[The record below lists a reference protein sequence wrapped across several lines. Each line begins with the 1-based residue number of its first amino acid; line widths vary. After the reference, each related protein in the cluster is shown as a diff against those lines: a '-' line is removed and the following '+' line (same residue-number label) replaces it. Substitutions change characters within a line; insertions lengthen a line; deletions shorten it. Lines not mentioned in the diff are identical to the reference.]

1 MLLLNTSNLNHN
13 NPESPYFEV
22 QKLAVLQSMKKYKI
36 NIKRQQEFDKS
47 YLESYKRPF
56 FLAILMTSDIPF
68 LSIVLRVDVVTF
80 KVIHSPLD
88 GI

>member
-1 MLLLNTSNLNHN
+1 N
-13 NPESPYFEV
+13 NRESPYFEI
-22 QKLAVLQSMKKYKI
+22 QKLAVFQSKQKEKI
-36 NIKRQQEFDKS
+36 NIKRQTECDKS

-68 LSIVLRVDVVTF
+68 LSIVFRVDVVTF
-80 KVIHSPLD
+80 KVIHFPSD